1 MAEAEDEIS
10 DTDQFDVPE
19 RIRSRW
25 ISRALIALLL
35 IIVAV
40 VAVAWFS
47 REKIASNLI
56 GDQLEQLSLPA
67 TYDVERIGPNEQVLT
82 NIVIG
87 DPDRPDL
94 TIERVVVNLTYGFGA
109 PNVALITVVKPR
121 AYGSYRDGVL
131 SFGALD
137 PVLFADTGEPPTL
150 PDIPLRL
157 VDGRAL
163 IESDFGP
170 IGIKAEGEGQLNDGF
185 AGNLAATAPTFDG
198 GGCKARGATLY
209 GKIATNAGKPEFS
222 GPLRA
227 KQLSCPEKG
236 VSIRNAAIQL
246 DGGSDA
252 EFAVFSG
259 EARFATGAASVA
271 GNAVGGI
278 NGTLRASWRDKA
290 LTGTYSLAARSVGTA
305 QLGAALVT
313 AEGTIRGRDSFDRL
327 DVTADVEG
335 NGVRLGDTVDR
346 ALADFAIGAQ
356 DTLAAPLISKMR
368 GALRRES
375 RGSRLAAQVNLRQ
388 TGQITSVMI
397 PQANLRGGG
406 GANLLSLS
414 RFQMSTIGDGVPKL
428 SGNIMTGGAG
438 LPNIT
443 GRMERTG
450 RGNLIFRMRMAKY
463 SDQDSAIAI
472 PELVLLQGPNSEV
485 GFSGNAIASGP
496 LPGGSMRALQLPI
509 SGNYSARGGL
519 AMWRQCT
526 KVGFDQLSLANLVFD
541 RRSVTLCPAAG
552 QPILRSDSQGLRI
565 AAGAPSLELS
575 GTLAETPIQLSSGPV
590 GLAYPGALSAQNL
603 DITLGAVDSA
613 NSFTI
618 SNLQAIIGKNI
629 AGNFTEADIR
639 LFAVPLD
646 LTGTSGLWDYTD
658 GVLSLSDA
666 VFTVSDREET
676 QRFNPLQARGATLT
690 LADNLIRANASLRE
704 PKSGREIVRV
714 SIRHNLADTVG
725 FADLAIDGLRFDDNL
740 QPEQLSEYAKGVIA
754 NADGIINGSGR
765 IDWTSDKVTSS
776 GTVSSQSFDFAAA
789 FGPVQGASGTIRFT
803 DLLNLTTAPE
813 QRIAIASINPGI
825 EAKDGELVFSIRDRT
840 ILSVA
845 EGRWPF
851 MGGTLMLQP
860 VVLNLGQAETRAYV
874 LDIQGLDAAQFIAQ
888 MELGNLSATG
898 IFDGKIPLV
907 FDDMGNG
914 TIQGGMLVARPPGG
928 NVSYVG
934 ELTYEDMTPMVNFA
948 FDALRS
954 LDYTEMRIGMEGA
967 LAGEL
972 VTKVRFD
979 GVRQGSDAKRN
990 FFTRQIADLPVR
1002 FNVNIRAPFY
1012 QLITSVKAMYDP
1024 AFIKDPRNL
1033 GLINSDGR
1041 KAVPGI
1047 SSKTPVPGPAPV
1059 PAQDPAKALAPAP
1072 ATGKTVKSD
1081 EPPIQG
1087 PESEKMP

>member
-10 DTDQFDVPE
+10 DTDQSDVPE

-25 ISRALIALLL
+25 IPRVLITLLL
-35 IIVAV
+35 IFVAIM
-40 VAVAWFS
+40 AVAWFS
-47 REKIASNLI
+47 REKIADNLI
-56 GDQLEQLSLPA
+56 AEQLDQFGLPA
-67 TYDVERIGPNEQVLT
+67 TYDIESIGPDQQVLT

-94 TIERVVVNLTYGFGA
+94 TIERVVLNLSYDLGIPSVGM
-109 PNVALITVVKPR
+109 ITIVRPR
-121 AYGSYRDGVL
+121 AYGSYYDGVL

-137 PVLFADTGEPPTL
+137 PVLFADTGQPPAL
-150 PDIPLRL
+150 PQIPLRL
-157 VDGRAL
+157 IDGRAL
-163 IESDFGP
+163 VESEFGP

-185 AGNLAATAPTFDG
+185 TGTLAATAPMING
-198 GGCKARGATLY
+198 GGCKVRGATLY
-209 GKIATNAGKPEFS
+209 GKIATEAGKPDFS

-227 KQLSCPEKG
+227 KQLSCPDRG
-236 VSIRNAAIQL
+236 ILIRNVAIQL

-252 EFAVFSG
+252 EFAAFNG
-259 EARFATGAASVA
+259 EARFATGAAALA

-278 NGTLRASWRDKA
+278 NGTLRAGWQDHA

-305 QLGAALVT
+305 QLGAALMT
-313 AEGTIRGRDSFDRL
+313 AEGTIRGRDGFERL
-327 DVTADVEG
+327 ELTADVEG
-335 NGVRLGDTVDR
+335 NGVRLGDTFDR
-346 ALADFAIGAQ
+346 ALAGFSTEADGTF
-356 DTLAAPLISKMR
+356 AAPLISKMR

-388 TGQITSVMI
+388 TGQITSLMI

-414 RFQMSTIGDGVPKL
+414 RFQMSTAGGGPPKL
-428 SGNIMTGGAG
+428 SGNIVTGGAG
-438 LPNIT
+438 LPEIT
-443 GRMERTG
+443 GRMERSG
-450 RGNLIFRMRMAKY
+450 RGNLIFRMRMGQY
-463 SDQDSAIAI
+463 SDQGSAIEI
-472 PELVLLQGPNSEV
+472 PQLVLLQGPNGAV

-496 LPGGSMRALQLPI
+496 LPGGSMRALVLPI
-509 SGNYSARGGL
+509 SGNYSAGGGL
-519 AMWRQCT
+519 SMWRSCT
-526 KVGFDQLSLANLVFD
+526 RIGFDQLTLANLVFD
-541 RRSVTLCPAAG
+541 RRSLTLCPAAG
-552 QPILRSDSQGLRI
+552 QPILRSNSQGLRI
-565 AAGAPSLELS
+565 AAGAPSLNLS
-575 GTLAETPIQLSSGPV
+575 GTLAETPIRLSSGPV
-590 GLAYPGALSAQNL
+590 GVAYPGALSAQNL
-603 DITLGAVDSA
+603 DIILGEAESA
-613 NSFTI
+613 NHFTI
-618 SNLQAIIGKNI
+618 SNLEAIIGKNI
-629 AGNFTEADIR
+629 AGSFSEADIR
-639 LFAVPLD
+639 LFAVPLN
-646 LTGTSGLWDYTD
+646 LTGTGGLWDYTD

-666 VFTVSDREET
+666 SFTATDRADS
-676 QRFNPLQARGATLT
+676 QRFKPLRARGATLT
-690 LADNLIRANASLRE
+690 LADNVIQANASLRE
-704 PKSGREIVRV
+704 PESDREIVRV
-714 SIRHNLADTVG
+714 SIRHNLGDTIG
-725 FADLAIDGLRFDDNL
+725 FADLAIDGLRFDDSL

-765 IDWTSDKVTSS
+765 IDWTSDRVTSS

-789 FGPVQGASGTIRFT
+789 FGPVHGASGTIRFT
-803 DLLNLTTAPE
+803 DLINLATAPE

-825 EAKDGELVFSIRDRT
+825 EAKDGELVFSIRDGT
-840 ILSVA
+840 IVSVA

-860 VVLNLGQAETRAYV
+860 VELNLGVPEIRAYV
-874 LDIQGLDAAQFIAQ
+874 LDIQGLDAAQFVAQ

-907 FDDMGNG
+907 FDEMGNG

-954 LDYTEMRIGMEGA
+954 LDYNEMQIGMEGS

-972 VTKVRFD
+972 VTRVRFD

-990 FFTRQIADLPVR
+990 FFTRQIADLPIR

-1024 AFIKDPRNL
+1024 AFIKDPRDL

-1041 KAVPGI
+1041 KAGPI
-1047 SSKTPVPGPAPV
+1047 TPS
-1059 PAQDPAKALAPAP
+1059 KALAA
-1072 ATGKTVKSD
+1072 GKTVKSD